1 MHLTPGPREIVRCL
15 RHDINL
21 TVFCECLMT
30 DRLREEFEYFRE
42 FEFKERMFGSLVDLV
57 TLAIFLGISPAVRE
71 GFNSVARGER
81 KEAAP
86 YKKLLLAIS
95 DITRAAVRWLH
106 EAVLKTYKPDQAT
119 YTTCL
124 YKALFMARSHEEY
137 YQLDGWPLE
146 ADRWV
151 PHLKVFLFL

>member
-1 MHLTPGPREIVRCL
+1 MEPQTEAMA
-15 RHDINL
+15 NL
-21 TVFCECLMT
+21 
-30 DRLREEFEYFRE
+30 
-42 FEFKERMFGSLVDLV
+42 
-57 TLAIFLGISPAVRE
+57 RE
-71 GFNSVARGER
+71 GFLEQQVGAVARGER

-151 PHLKVFLFL
+151 SHLKVFSIPLSTVPHKWVTIIGRQKVAVLIWN